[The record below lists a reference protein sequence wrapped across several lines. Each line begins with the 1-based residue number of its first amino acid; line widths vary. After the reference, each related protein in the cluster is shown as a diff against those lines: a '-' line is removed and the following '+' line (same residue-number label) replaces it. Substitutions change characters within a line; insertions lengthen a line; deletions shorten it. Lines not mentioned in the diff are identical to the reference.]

1 MAELSLIKNG
11 SGAFAATI
19 GVLLLAGAAHAG
31 RVAPLVSASEGAAVK
46 LLSTVERNIRQA
58 ASPTAS
64 TSSNDPRCKQIT
76 TSINAAIASPERQLV
91 TVYEVAGGD
100 YSEQQYIY
108 DRRFELEVEYLRLG
122 CRPRI
127 GASW

>member
-31 RVAPLVSASEGAAVK
+31 RGAPLASASEGAEVK

-58 ASPTAS
+58 ASSTAS

-76 TSINAAIASPERQLV
+76 TSINAAIASPERWLV
-91 TVYEVAGGD
+91 YGVTGGD

-108 DRRFELEVEYLRLG
+108 DRRLELEIEHLRLG
-122 CRPRI
+122 CRPKI